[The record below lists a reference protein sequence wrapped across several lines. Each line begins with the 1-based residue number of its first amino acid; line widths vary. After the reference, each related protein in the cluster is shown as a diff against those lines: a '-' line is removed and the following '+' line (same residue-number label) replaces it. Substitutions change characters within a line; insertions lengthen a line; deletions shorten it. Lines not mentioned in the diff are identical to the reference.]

1 MNSLVSRLATCMRG
15 ANDNCIQK
23 TASVAKIDCIG
34 ANLQS
39 KKSGK
44 KHGGEEI
51 FGIEAYF
58 SDLSAKTW

>member
-1 MNSLVSRLATCMRG
+1 MRG

-58 SDLSAKTW
+58 SDLSAKT